1 MIRLGNHIRLTPRE
15 VARFTQ
21 ITGFAPDD
29 VKTIEDLDAYIAH
42 CKHYYWGVP
51 EATRFLHWLIDR
63 EYCLCCLVV

>member
-29 VKTIEDLDAYIAH
+29 VKTVDDLDAYIAR
-42 CKHYYWGVP
+42 CKRFYWGTSDD
-51 EATRFLHWLIDR
+51 TRFLHWLIDKER
-63 EYCLCCLVV
+63 ARCLGDA